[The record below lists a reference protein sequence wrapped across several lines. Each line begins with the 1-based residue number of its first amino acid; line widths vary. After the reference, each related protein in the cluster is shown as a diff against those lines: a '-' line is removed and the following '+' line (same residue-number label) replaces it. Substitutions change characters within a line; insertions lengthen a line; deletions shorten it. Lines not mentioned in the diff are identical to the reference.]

1 MPPPPPPPAPGGL
14 RGPPAPPPPT
24 VKLGGGGSGDRGAL
38 LSAIRTGK
46 TLRKT
51 QTNDRSA
58 PAIDGKSKPSTNG
71 AGGGGSGGGGG
82 GGGGMGMMNGGAPQL
97 AGLFAGG
104 MPKLR
109 PTGKGISTS
118 PSRSGPLLPP
128 GRKPAPGIPSG
139 DSTDSDNTSTNN
151 NNNSIP
157 PSPKPSS
164 KSNPAPPP
172 PPPANLK
179 PMLAGD
185 RPNKGPLPPPPTS
198 KPAPPRPP
206 MDDRPA
212 PAPPSPDGAFHPAL
226 PSRPAL
232 VGKPSV
238 GNKPAPPRP
247 PNGSKPSK
255 PTLPPKITV
264 QTGRTKSMRVSQSE
278 LQNHRF
284 SAEENL
290 LPSRTLPPS
299 HHHKSSPGAPVKP
312 NTVGRYMGVNIAR
325 SMARPP
331 TDRPPPP
338 PINRPS
344 VPPPSQPPPPPPS
357 RAATASK
364 PEPPGSA
371 PPPPPSR
378 HSSQLSRSSGN
389 EFESKFHFHT
399 LHEFPLPIT
408 FSSCTKTYPSKNG
421 KSTRRP
427 GMSAPPPPPP
437 SSHAKSVPPACPLPA
452 PPQHAPANTLDAIPP
467 PPPPPITSIPSP
479 PTNFSEPP
487 SFAANYN
494 LRRGFQPG
502 QKFAVQNATRHV
514 SDV

>member
-1 MPPPPPPPAPGGL
+1 MWQEQAVNEWSRRRRWRWRWRRR
-14 RGPPAPPPPT
+14 RGWRD
-24 VKLGGGGSGDRGAL
+24 GD
-38 LSAIRTGK
+38 
-46 TLRKT
+46 
-51 QTNDRSA
+51 DEWRS
-58 PAIDGKSKPSTNG
+58 
-71 AGGGGSGGGGG
+71 
-82 GGGGMGMMNGGAPQL
+82 PQL

-139 DSTDSDNTSTNN
+139 DSADSDNTSTNN

-179 PMLAGD
+179 PTLTGD

-226 PSRPAL
+226 PSKPAL
-232 VGKPSV
+232 VGKPSLS
-238 GNKPAPPRP
+238 NKPAPPRP

-264 QTGRTKSMRVSQSE
+264 QTARANSMRVNRSD

-299 HHHKSSPGAPVKP
+299 HHHKSSPGHPAKP
-312 NTVGRYMGVNIAR
+312 NTVGRYMGVNIVR
-325 SMARPP
+325 SMTRPP

-338 PINRPS
+338 PISRPS

-357 RAATASK
+357 RAVTASK
-364 PEPPGSA
+364 PELPSSA
-371 PPPPPSR
+371 PPQPPSR
-378 HSSQLSRSSGN
+378 HSSHLSRSSGS
-389 EFESKFHFHT
+389 EFESKFYFHT

-408 FSSCTKTYPSKNG
+408 FSNCLKTYPSKNG

-427 GMSAPPPPPP
+427 GMIAPPPPPP
-437 SSHAKSVPPACPLPA
+437 SSHTRPVPPACPLPA
-452 PPQHAPANTLDAIPP
+452 PPHPAPANTFGTIPAPTPPPCTSIPPPPLLPFPSSASPP
-467 PPPPPITSIPSP
+467 PPPPPVNSSQ
-479 PTNFSEPP
+479 PP

-502 QKFAVQNATRHV
+502 QKFAVQNATRHA